1 MEEAKEKGTIG
12 RPRSRWQDNIKTNL
26 KLREGK
32 GVDWIDLV
40 QDGDKW

>member
-1 MEEAKEKGTIG
+1 VGEAKGKGTLG
-12 RPRSRWQDNIKTNL
+12 RPRSRWQVNIKMSL

-40 QDGDKW
+40 